1 MEMTTPPLYDE
12 IRQLLAAPGNGS
24 EAPPLARLEETLTS
38 GYAHALALEAE
49 RWRIERRIGEIA
61 AALDEESPEDGA
73 AELTELSSRLN
84 EADGE
89 LSRLRGLLAS
99 LRTRA
104 SDLRLAEA
112 RA

>member
-1 MEMTTPPLYDE
+1 MENATVYDE
-12 IRQLLAAPGNGS
+12 IRQLLSLPVQGADAP
-24 EAPPLARLEETLTS
+24 RLDRVENTLTS

-61 AALDEESPEDGA
+61 AQLDTSTVENA

-104 SDLRLAEA
+104 SDLRVAA
-112 RA
+112 AAGA

>member
-1 MEMTTPPLYDE
+1 MHLYDE
-12 IRQLLAAPGNGS
+12 IRQLLSAPNHGA
-24 EAPPLARLEETLTS
+24 EAPRLERLEETLTS
-38 GYAHALALEAE
+38 GYARALALEAE

-61 AALDEESPEDGA
+61 ATLDDDSAEGT
-73 AELTELSSRLN
+73 AELTELSARLS